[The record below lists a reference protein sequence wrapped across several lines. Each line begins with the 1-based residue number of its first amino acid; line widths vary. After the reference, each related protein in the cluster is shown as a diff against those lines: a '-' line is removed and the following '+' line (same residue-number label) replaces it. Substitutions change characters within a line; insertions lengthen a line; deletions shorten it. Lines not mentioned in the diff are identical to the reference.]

1 MPLLNGA
8 FGEPLL
14 WFLIQNGCFSCS
26 YSLQYL
32 LSWIYLKDFLDLN
45 MKNKFVALGLILL
58 LAGFLRFYDLTTAP
72 PSLNWDE
79 VSHGYNAYS
88 ILKTGQDEWGES
100 FPLIFRAYGDY
111 KLPVYIYTTTA
122 SIAAFGLNDFA
133 VRFPS
138 ALFGL
143 LSVLFTYLLVKR
155 LFKNELIALLSA
167 FFLAI
172 SPWHIF
178 LSRPAF
184 EANLAS
190 FLVIAALYFFQLGLT
205 KRWFWALSVFFLGLS
220 VHTYNSARVFVP
232 LILITLFCLYRDK
245 IRKGMKQRKKEA
257 FLSLVILIL
266 FFTPLVASFTS
277 PEGWARFRWVKIL
290 DQGAINRINMARGSS
305 NLPKPLPRLIHNKAT
320 YFSLAFVR
328 NYFSNFSPKYLFLKG
343 GSNYQYNI
351 PGQGIIF
358 PVQAP
363 LILVGLYWLFKK
375 RKLKEAKLIF
385 FWWLLAIVP
394 SAATQENPHVL
405 RTILVLPVPLVMASL
420 GFYQAWIWLKKQKI
434 WQYLLILSVG
444 LVLSFSFLNFL
455 KDYFGSY
462 RENYSWA
469 WQYGYKE
476 VAEFVREKGDGYQ
489 KIYLTKK
496 YGEPHEFLL
505 FYLKWDPAR
514 YQHDP
519 HLYRFFLADWYWV
532 NSFDKFVFLNDEE
545 VKEKAIAEENSG
557 RSLLITSPGN
567 YGEEWVK
574 LETIYFLDNKPAFE
588 ILERGFNI

>member
-1 MPLLNGA
+1 
-8 FGEPLL
+8 
-14 WFLIQNGCFSCS
+14 
-26 YSLQYL
+26 
-32 LSWIYLKDFLDLN
+32 
-45 MKNKFVALGLILL
+45 MKNKFIILGLVLL
-58 LAGFLRFYDLTTAP
+58 LAGFLRFYKLTEAP

-88 ILKTGQDEWGES
+88 ILKTGRDEWGKL
-100 FPLIFRAYGDY
+100 FPHIFKAYGDY
-111 KLPVYIYTTTA
+111 KLPVYIYVTTV

-143 LSVLFTYLLVKR
+143 LSVLFTYLLVKK
-155 LFKNELIALLSA
+155 LFKNDLVALLSA

-172 SPWHIF
+172 SPWHTF

-190 FLVIAALYFFQLGLT
+190 FLVIAALYFFLIGLT
-205 KRWFWALSVFFLGLS
+205 RRWFWPLSVFFLGLS

-232 LILITLFCLYRDK
+232 LILIVLWLFYKEK
-245 IRKGMKQRKKEA
+245 IKKS
-257 FLSLVILIL
+257 FLSLAILLL
-266 FFTPLVASFTS
+266 FFTPLIFSFTS

-290 DQGAINRINMARGSS
+290 DQGAINRINMARGEST
-305 NLPKPLPRLIHNKAT
+305 LPKPLPRLIHNKAT

-328 NYFSNFSPKYLFLKG
+328 NYFSNFSPQYLFLKG
-343 GSNYQYNI
+343 GSNYQYNL
-351 PGQGIIF
+351 PGEGIIF

-363 LILVGLYWLFKK
+363 LIFLGLYWLFKK
-375 RKLKEAKLIF
+375 RQLKEAKLIF
-385 FWWLLAIVP
+385 FWWLLAVVP

-405 RTILVLPVPLVMASL
+405 RTILVLPVPLVMAAL
-420 GFYQAWIWLKKQKI
+420 GFNQVWSWLKKQRI
-434 WQYLLILSVG
+434 WRYLLALSLG
-444 LVLSFSFLNFL
+444 LVLIFSFLNFW
-455 KDYFGSY
+455 KNYFGSY
-462 RENYSWA
+462 REKYSWA

-476 VAEFVREKGDGYQ
+476 AAEFIKQKGDDYQ

-505 FYLKWDPAR
+505 FYLKWDPVK
-514 YQHDP
+514 YQTDS

-545 VKEKAIAEENSG
+545 VKGKAVIEENSG
-557 RSLLITSPGN
+557 KSLLITSPDN
-567 YGEEWVK
+567 YGEGWEK
-574 LETIYFLDNKPAFE
+574 LETIYFLDGKPAFE
-588 ILERGFNI
+588 ILEGGSNI

>member
-1 MPLLNGA
+1 
-8 FGEPLL
+8 
-14 WFLIQNGCFSCS
+14 
-26 YSLQYL
+26 
-32 LSWIYLKDFLDLN
+32 
-45 MKNKFVALGLILL
+45 MKNKLVALGLILL
-58 LAGFLRFYDLTTAP
+58 LAGFLRFYQLTVTP

-88 ILKTGQDEWGES
+88 ILKTGKDEWGQA
-100 FPLIFRAYGDY
+100 FPLIFKAYGDY
-111 KLPVYIYTTTA
+111 KLPVYIYTTIA

-143 LSVLFTYLLVKR
+143 LSVLFTYLLVKK
-155 LFKNELIALLSA
+155 LFKNDLVAFLSV

-190 FLVIAALYFFQLGLT
+190 FLVIAPLYFFQLGLT
-205 KRWFWALSVFFLGLS
+205 KSWFWALSVFFLGLS

-232 LILITLFCLYRDK
+232 LLLVALFLIYK
-245 IRKGMKQRKKEA
+245 KQIIERIKTRKKEA
-257 FLSLVILIL
+257 FLSLAILIL
-266 FFTPLVASFTS
+266 FFTPLIFSFTS

-290 DQGAINRINMARGSS
+290 DQGAINRINMARGEST
-305 NLPKPLPRLIHNKAT
+305 LTKPFPRLIHNKAT

-328 NYFSNFSPKYLFLKG
+328 NYVSNFSPKYLFLKG
-343 GSNYQYNI
+343 GSNYQYNL
-351 PGQGIIF
+351 PGEGIIF

-363 LILVGLYWLFKK
+363 LILVGLYCLFRK
-375 RKLKEAKLIF
+375 RKLKETKLLF
-385 FWWLLAIVP
+385 FWWLLSVVP

-405 RTILVLPVPLVMASL
+405 RTILVLPVPLIIGAL
-420 GFYQAWIWLKKQKI
+420 GFYQAWVWLKKQKI
-434 WQYLLILSVG
+434 WQFLLIFSFS
-444 LVLSFSFLNFL
+444 LVLSFSLINFWKSYL
-455 KDYFGSY
+455 GSY

-469 WQYGYKE
+469 WQYGYKQAAAFIKE
-476 VAEFVREKGDGYQ
+476 NGDDYQ

-505 FYLKWDPAR
+505 FYLKWDPAK
-514 YQHDP
+514 YQNDP

-545 VKEKAIAEENSG
+545 VKEKAVVEENSG
-557 RSLLITSPGN
+557 KNLLITSPGN
-567 YGEEWVK
+567 YSENWTK
-574 LETIYFLDNKPAFE
+574 IETIYFLDNKPAFE
-588 ILERGFNI
+588 ILEGGSKI